1 MDVIAELEDGQT
13 LNLTPEWLIE
23 WEKEQEGLT
32 TTAYGGNIDENNEVK
47 IE

>member
-23 WEKEQEGLT
+23 WEKEQ
-32 TTAYGGNIDENNEVK
+32 IDEEQEVS
-47 IE
+47 